1 VIKRIQNKV
10 AESRYTLPVT
20 AAYGVG
26 MWLLC
31 GLIQQNW
38 WIQFACYMISTYLMI
53 ELNNS
58 NALIRIYSRTVSAAF
73 IILTCMACFLFPSLE
88 GAIAQLCLVASLLTV
103 FRTYQD
109 KASAGWTFYTFLFL
123 GLGSLVNI
131 HVICFV
137 PAYWILMGFFVYSLS
152 WRTFI
157 ASLFGLLM
165 PYWFMSAWILW
176 KYGDEFATPFS
187 AHFAP
192 LADVQIPPDYLAVS
206 LPCALSF
213 LVLVILFIT
222 GSVHFLRTSFHDKI
236 RIRQLFYSF
245 IFLNI
250 VATFFALIQPQH
262 ADLMMRMMIVTA
274 SPVIAHFVSLTNTR
288 ITNIAFIAMTGL
300 CLILT
305 VFNLWIS
312 SFIF

>member
-1 VIKRIQNKV
+1 MIKRLQNKV

-20 AAYGVG
+20 AAYGIG

-73 IILTCMACFLFPSLE
+73 VILTCMACFLFPSLE

-123 GLGSLVNI
+123 GLGSLANI
-131 HVICFV
+131 HVVCFV
-137 PAYWILMGFFVYSLS
+137 PAYWILMGFLVYSLS

-157 ASLFGLLM
+157 ASLLGLLM

-176 KYGDEFATPFS
+176 KYGDEFATPFG

-192 LADVQIPPDYLAVS
+192 LADVQIPTDYLAIS

-222 GSVHFLRTSFHDKI
+222 GSIHFFRTSFHDKI

-250 VATFFALIQPQH
+250 VATFFAFIQPQH
-262 ADLMMRMMIVTA
+262 VDLMMRMMIITA
-274 SPVIAHFVSLTNTR
+274 SPVIGHFVSLTNTR
-288 ITNIAFIAMTGL
+288 ITNIAFITMTAL

-305 VFNLWIS
+305 IFNLWTS

>member
-1 VIKRIQNKV
+1 MIKRIQNKV

-26 MWLLC
+26 IWLLC

-73 IILTCMACFLFPSLE
+73 VILTCMVCFLFPSLE
-88 GAIAQLCLVASLLTV
+88 GAIAQLCLVASLLTI

-109 KASAGWTFYTFLFL
+109 KASSGWTFYTFLLL
-123 GLGSLVNI
+123 GLGSLANI

-137 PAYWILMGFFVYSLS
+137 PAYWILMGFLVYSLS

-157 ASLFGLLM
+157 ASLLGLLL
-165 PYWFMSAWILW
+165 PYWLLATWILW
-176 KYGDEFATPFS
+176 NYGDEFATPFG

-192 LADVQIPPDYLAVS
+192 LADVQIPPDYLAIS
-206 LPCALSF
+206 LPYALSF
-213 LVLVILFIT
+213 LVLVVLFIT
-222 GSVHFLRTSFHDKI
+222 GSIHFIRTSFHDKI

-250 VATFFALIQPQH
+250 VATLFAVAQPQH
-262 ADLMMRMMIVTA
+262 ADLMMRMMIITT
-274 SPVIAHFVSLTNTR
+274 SPVIAHFISLTNTR
-288 ITNIAFIAMTGL
+288 ITNIAFFVISGI

-305 VFNLWIS
+305 IFNLWSS